1 MDFSI
6 FSGAFTGTVDYFEE
20 RREGIYMS
28 RNYLP
33 SFIGLE
39 STPKANV
46 GIVESKGFDGN
57 IAFNC
62 KFKDVDVTLRAN
74 MTYSKNEIIE
84 KDEESTVYYYLTEE
98 GHRVNQAMGLIA
110 LGLFKDYE
118 EIRNSPNQQFGTV
131 MPGDIKYKDVNGDGV
146 VNGSDKVAIG
156 ATTKPNLTYGF
167 GASAKWRG
175 FDLNLLFQGVGKSSF
190 FIEGS
195 TVFMFRNGD
204 GGGNVLSQLA
214 NGNRWIPREISG
226 TADTED
232 PNATYPRL
240 SYGGNNNNQQ
250 RSTFWLQDG
259 SYMRLKT
266 FELGYSLPK
275 KVTRA
280 MYCNNVRVFFIG
292 TNLLTWSGF
301 KLWDPEL
308 TSSDGKAYPLTRSFS
323 LGVTINL

>member
-1 MDFSI
+1 M
-6 FSGAFTGTVDYFEE
+6 
-20 RREGIYMS
+20 
-28 RNYLP
+28 
-33 SFIGLE
+33 
-39 STPKANV
+39 
-46 GIVESKGFDGN
+46 
-57 IAFNC
+57 
-62 KFKDVDVTLRAN
+62 
-74 MTYSKNEIIE
+74 
-84 KDEESTVYYYLTEE
+84 
-98 GHRVNQAMGLIA
+98 
-110 LGLFKDYE
+110 
-118 EIRNSPNQQFGTV
+118 
-131 MPGDIKYKDVNGDGV
+131 
-146 VNGSDKVAIG
+146 
-156 ATTKPNLTYGF
+156 
-167 GASAKWRG
+167 
-175 FDLNLLFQGVGKSSF
+175 
-190 FIEGS
+190 
-195 TVFMFRNGD
+195 
-204 GGGNVLSQLA
+204 A
-214 NGNRWIPREISG
+214 NGNRLIPREISG